1 MSGVRFCVIPHCLR
15 QDNTLNIGGTYHV
28 ILNLIQD
35 LNKIRSR
42 NESGMTEVSCHP
54 EGEARR
60 ISLSKRF
67 FAGAQNDK
75 NTFLVPYCLSNLVS
89 SKKAAFT
96 LAEVLI
102 TLGIIGIV
110 AATTIPTLVTN
121 YQKKQTVAKLQ
132 KAYSILSNMTKL
144 LYADNSYSALS
155 GAVSAEKTEQFFNLY
170 VLNYFRAPELFQDN
184 VCPYSDSAEWCY
196 AFKYLNGR
204 VMDTSVFTKY
214 DAGRVYFTTNDGIA
228 YYFSIMYW
236 NRYSDSEGNEYK
248 DALYTSSPHGVVDIN
263 GTEGPNILGKDV
275 FVFQSDFANGVM
287 QLECANSSNEEVNA
301 DCSLT
306 GSGQCCAEKIR
317 RDGWKISDD
326 YPWI

>member
-1 MSGVRFCVIPHCLR
+1 MSEAHRNHKPHYTHSTHL
-15 QDNTLNIGGTYHV
+15 TH
-28 ILNLIQD
+28 
-35 LNKIRSR
+35 
-42 NESGMTEVSCHP
+42 
-54 EGEARR
+54 A
-60 ISLSKRF
+60 KR
-67 FAGAQNDK
+67 
-75 NTFLVPYCLSNLVS
+75 
-89 SKKAAFT
+89 AAFT

-110 AATTIPTLVTN
+110 AAMTIPTLVTK

-170 VLNYFRAPELFQDN
+170 VLNYFRAPELSQDN
-184 VCPYSDSAEWCY
+184 ICPYSDSAEWCY

-287 QLECANSSNEEVNA
+287 KLECANSSNEEVNA